1 MAEHT
6 SADDR
11 LKGPLSGVRVIE
23 MGQLV
28 AGPFV
33 GSRMAD
39 FGSEAIKF
47 ESPGRGDAMRHW
59 GYHRYNSLLY
69 TSPSPLDLST
79 IRMPSTP
86 SYKTKSVSYTNL
98 QAYEHSNAIVFPLLP

>member
-1 MAEHT
+1 MTEHAT
-6 SADDR
+6 IDDR

-39 FGSEAIKF
+39 FGAEVIKV
-47 ESPGRGDAMRHW
+47 ESPGRGDA
-59 GYHRYNSLLY
+59 NSR
-69 TSPSPLDLST
+69 SRLS
-79 IRMPSTP
+79 
-86 SYKTKSVSYTNL
+86 
-98 QAYEHSNAIVFPLLP
+98 